1 MRRVLTH
8 PPSWLWQSALSA
20 LLCSAGVAWASADNP
35 KANEQGIGPV
45 PLLSIAIESR
55 REGDSRMTWKIQK
68 VVYADGLTILALAG
82 LQFEE
87 ALGLSVVLIDP
98 PPVAL
103 FGNESVPESKTTPT
117 SIQRN
122 ETDAQKVGNISRSD
136 IAGISEKRLPGEP
149 ARAEIQIKNVLFD
162 LNDLNQKDSQALA
175 TVPDCD
181 RGRRRA
187 IVFIRPKQTARTFNL
202 DFKRASELSQ
212 YGRAACL
219 RWDGFPPEVEGAARS
234 SSQTSVP
241 SL

>member
-1 MRRVLTH
+1 M
-8 PPSWLWQSALSA
+8 
-20 LLCSAGVAWASADNP
+20 LCAASLAWASPDNP
-35 KANEQGIGPV
+35 VPTAQAVAPV
-45 PLLSIAIESR
+45 PLLSSFIESR

-68 VVYADGLTILALAG
+68 VVYADGFTILALAG

-87 ALGLSVVLIDP
+87 ALGLSVVLLDP
-98 PPVAL
+98 PPPTQLAT
-103 FGNESVPESKTTPT
+103 ETVPKL
-117 SIQRN
+117 
-122 ETDAQKVGNISRSD
+122 
-136 IAGISEKRLPGEP
+136 EKRLPGEP
-149 ARAEIQIKNVLFD
+149 ARAEIQIKNMLFD

-187 IVFIRPKQTARTFNL
+187 IVFIRPEQTARTFNL

-219 RWDGFPPEVEGAARS
+219 RWDGFPPEVEGSARS
-234 SSQTSVP
+234 SSQTSAP